1 MHMDEGTGSPPAEA
15 VRRQVRDALA
25 EDVGGGDVTAA
36 LIAAPDQR
44 ARATVISR
52 SAGVFCGGPWIVEV
66 CAQVDAGIVVEWCVD
81 DGDEIAQGTVLFRL
95 SGPARSLL
103 TAERTLLNFTQLLS
117 GTATAARRCARA
129 VAGTNTRILDT
140 RKTVPGL
147 RAAQKYAVAV
157 GGAHNHRMGLFD
169 AFLIKENHIRAP
181 HERGVKRPLG
191 GPSGTSRIGRECDP
205 PGNRVVL
212 RAIAHPDLWVEVEVE
227 DLDELREALAAG
239 PDIVMLD
246 NFTVPELTA
255 AVRANDTATR
265 LEASGGLEPE
275 DLAAVARSGV
285 DYISVGSITKRV
297 EPLDLSM
304 RFD

>member
-1 MHMDEGTGSPPAEA
+1 MDEGTRLPDAAA

-36 LIAAPDQR
+36 LIAADER

-169 AFLIKENHIRAP
+169 AFLIKENHVRAAGGIREAV
-181 HERGVKRPLG
+181 R
-191 GPSGTSRIGRECDP
+191 
-205 PGNRVVL
+205 
-212 RAIAHPDLWVEVEVE
+212 RARAAHPDLSVEVEVE

-239 PDIVMLD
+239 PDCVMLD
-246 NFTVPELTA
+246 NFTVEEMA
-255 AVRANDTATR
+255 VAVRANDTATR

-275 DLAAVARSGV
+275 DLAAVAQSGV

>member
-1 MHMDEGTGSPPAEA
+1 MDEGTRLPDAAA

-36 LIAAPDQR
+36 LIAADER

-129 VAGTNTRILDT
+129 VAGTSTRILDT

-169 AFLIKENHIRAP
+169 AFLIKENHVRAAGGIREAV
-181 HERGVKRPLG
+181 R
-191 GPSGTSRIGRECDP
+191 
-205 PGNRVVL
+205 
-212 RAIAHPDLWVEVEVE
+212 RARAAHPDLSVEVEVE

-239 PDIVMLD
+239 PDCVMLD
-246 NFTVPELTA
+246 NFTVEEMA
-255 AVRANDTATR
+255 VAVRANDTATR

-275 DLAAVARSGV
+275 DLAAVAQSGV

>member
-1 MHMDEGTGSPPAEA
+1 MDEGTRLPDAGA

-36 LIAAPDQR
+36 LIAADER

-129 VAGTNTRILDT
+129 VAGTSTRILDT
-140 RKTVPGL
+140 RKTAPGL

-169 AFLIKENHIRAP
+169 AFLIKENHIRAA
-181 HERGVKRPLG
+181 G
-191 GPSGTSRIGRECDP
+191 GIREAV
-205 PGNRVVL
+205 R
-212 RAIAHPDLWVEVEVE
+212 RARAAHPDLSVEVEVE
-227 DLDELREALAAG
+227 DLDELREALSAG
-239 PDIVMLD
+239 PDCVMLD
-246 NFTVPELTA
+246 NFTVEEMA
-255 AVRANDTATR
+255 VAVRANDTATR

-275 DLAAVARSGV
+275 DLAAVAQSGV

>member
-36 LIAAPDQR
+36 LIAADQR

-169 AFLIKENHIRAP
+169 AFLIKENHIRAA
-181 HERGVKRPLG
+181 G
-191 GPSGTSRIGRECDP
+191 GIREAI
-205 PGNRVVL
+205 R
-212 RAIAHPDLWVEVEVE
+212 RARAAHPDLWVEVEVE

>member
-1 MHMDEGTGSPPAEA
+1 MHMDEGTGSPPAEV

-36 LIAAPDQR
+36 LIAPDER

-52 SAGVFCGGPWIVEV
+52 SAGVFCGQPWIVEV
-66 CAQVDAGIVVEWCVD
+66 CAQLDTGIDVEWHVD
-81 DGDEIAQGTVLFRL
+81 DGDEIRPDTVLFRL

-117 GTATAARRCARA
+117 GTATAARQCARA

-169 AFLIKENHIRAP
+169 AFLIKENHIRAA
-181 HERGVKRPLG
+181 G
-191 GPSGTSRIGRECDP
+191 GIGRAV
-205 PGNRVVL
+205 R
-212 RAIAHPDLWVEVEVE
+212 RARSAHPELLVEVEVE
-227 DLDELREALAAG
+227 DLEELQEALAAG

-246 NFTVPELTA
+246 NFTVQEMTA
-255 AVRANDTATR
+255 AVRGNDTATR
-265 LEASGGLEPE
+265 LEASGGLELD

-285 DYISVGSITKRV
+285 DYISIGSITKRV

>member
-1 MHMDEGTGSPPAEA
+1 MHMDEGTRLPDAAA

-36 LIAAPDQR
+36 LIAADER

-66 CAQVDAGIVVEWCVD
+66 CAQVDVGIVVEWCVD

-129 VAGTNTRILDT
+129 VAGTSTRILDT

-169 AFLIKENHIRAP
+169 AFLIKENHIRAA
-181 HERGVKRPLG
+181 G
-191 GPSGTSRIGRECDP
+191 GIREAV
-205 PGNRVVL
+205 R
-212 RAIAHPDLWVEVEVE
+212 RARAAHPDLSVEVEVE
-227 DLDELREALAAG
+227 DLDELREALSAG
-239 PDIVMLD
+239 PDCVMLD
-246 NFTVPELTA
+246 NFTVEEMA
-255 AVRANDTATR
+255 VAVRANDTATR

-275 DLAAVARSGV
+275 DLAAVAQSGV